1 MSDDVLGGLQQ
12 LVLLAVL
19 RLADDAYGATIQRE
33 LEERAHRAVAISTV
47 YVTLDRLERKGLV
60 RSWLGDPTPVRGGK
74 AKRHY
79 AVTAQGERAVREA
92 RHALERMWAGVRVA
106 RG

>member
-19 RLADDAYGATIQRE
+19 RLGPDAYGATIQRE
-33 LEERAHRAVAISTV
+33 LDDRARRPVAISTV

-60 RSWLGDPTPVRGGK
+60 RSWLGSPTPVRGGK

-79 AVTAQGERAVREA
+79 AVTAQGEHAVQEA
-92 RHALERMWAGVRVA
+92 RTALERMWSGLRVA

>member
-19 RLADDAYGATIQRE
+19 RLGDDVYGATIQRE
-33 LEERAHRAVAISTV
+33 LEERAGRAVAISTV

-79 AVTAQGERAVREA
+79 ALTAQGERAVREA
-92 RHALERMWAGVRVA
+92 RAALDRMWAGVRMA